1 MSKLS
6 DNITEIKDN
15 SFLNQCKDNSNE
27 NFIEDIS
34 IQILE
39 GKKKSID
46 NTNNNIFT
54 RMESGAKIPSE
65 NENIVSSERLI
76 SKSYIFEDNQYK
88 NIKV

>member
-1 MSKLS
+1 MKISLKIFLYKFSK
-6 DNITEIKDN
+6 E
-15 SFLNQCKDNSNE
+15 
-27 NFIEDIS
+27 
-34 IQILE
+34 
-39 GKKKSID
+39 KKKSID